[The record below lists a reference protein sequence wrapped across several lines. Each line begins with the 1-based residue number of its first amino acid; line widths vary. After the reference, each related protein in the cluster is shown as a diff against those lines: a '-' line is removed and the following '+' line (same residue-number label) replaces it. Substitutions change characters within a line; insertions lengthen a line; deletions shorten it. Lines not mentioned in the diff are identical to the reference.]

1 MKWSN
6 ILLIVGLL
14 ALLAGAILSVMKMQP
29 YSDYVLVAGA
39 VLVIF
44 RGAVKNRESE
54 KWQRKG
60 ENNET
65 YNNQGYSSR
74 IERFCFHG

>member
-6 ILLIVGLL
+6 ILLIVGLIV
-14 ALLAGAILSVMKMQP
+14 LLVGAVMSVLKMQP

-44 RGAVKNRESE
+44 RGALKSRERE
-54 KWQRKG
+54 K
-60 ENNET
+60 
-65 YNNQGYSSR
+65 
-74 IERFCFHG
+74 

>member
-14 ALLAGAILSVMKMQP
+14 VLLAGAILSVMKMQP

-54 KWQRKG
+54 K
-60 ENNET
+60 
-65 YNNQGYSSR
+65 
-74 IERFCFHG
+74 

>member
-6 ILLIVGLL
+6 ILLIIGMVVLI
-14 ALLAGAILSVMKMQP
+14 AGAVMSIMKLQP

-44 RGAVKNRESE
+44 RGAIRS
-54 KWQRKG
+54 RKKSG
-60 ENNET
+60 
-65 YNNQGYSSR
+65 GV
-74 IERFCFHG
+74 